1 MTKEDVAKKYLLH
14 LENGETNKVVGLF
27 TENGI
32 VISPL
37 YGVMPAKHF
46 YEALATD
53 TNTSKLIY
61 DGLFFEKDTNRM
73 SLLFDYQWELSNGKS
88 VTFKVMDIIEL
99 NAEHKIE
106 KLTIIYDT
114 VEARTFLNDLKRD

>member
-14 LENGETNKVVGLF
+14 LENGEIDKVVGLF

-37 YGVMPAKHF
+37 YGVMPAKQF
-46 YEALATD
+46 YETLAVD
-53 TNTSKLIY
+53 TNSSKLTY

-73 SLLFDYQWELSNGKS
+73 SLLFDYQWELATGES
-88 VTFKVMDIIEL
+88 VEFKVVDVIEL
-99 NAEHKIE
+99 DSENKIE

-114 VEARTFLNDLKRD
+114 VEARTSLNALKGD